1 MNPARLVLVEDD
13 PQTRA
18 RFVDMIRSEAA
29 LALAAECKNA
39 TEALAYLKDHPAD
52 VLLTD
57 LGLPD
62 RSGVEVI
69 RFCAQR
75 WPNCDI
81 MVITVFG
88 DEAHVLES
96 IEAGATGYVL
106 KDASSGELVEHV
118 RALQLGGA
126 PISPMI
132 ARHLLRRHKEST
144 RETSGQFDAQERDRA
159 ESLPTGGMSAR
170 SAAKDLLSHREVEV
184 LSFIAKGF
192 SFAEIANFMQIS
204 VHTVMTHV
212 KRIYR
217 KLAVHS
223 RGEAVFEAQQLG
235 LLR

>member
-1 MNPARLVLVEDD
+1 MTPATVVLVEDD
-13 PQTRA
+13 TDTRR
-18 RFVDMIRSEAA
+18 RFVDMIQAEPA
-29 LALAAECKNA
+29 LRLVAECRNA
-39 TEALAYLKDHPAD
+39 AEALAYFEHQKAD

-62 RSGVEVI
+62 QSGVQVI
-69 RFCAQR
+69 RYCAKR
-75 WPNCDI
+75 WPECEI

-88 DEAHVLES
+88 DEAHVLAS

-106 KDASSGELVEHV
+106 KDTSSAELVEHV
-118 RALQLGGA
+118 RTLRLGGS

-132 ARHLLRRHKEST
+132 ARHLLRRHRDHAPDTLPQPVQVQAAE
-144 RETSGQFDAQERDRA
+144 QE
-159 ESLPTGGMSAR
+159 
-170 SAAKDLLSHREVEV
+170 LLSAREVEV
-184 LSFIAKGF
+184 LSYIAKGF
-192 SFAEIANFMQIS
+192 SFAEIAGFMQIS